1 MEDTEIHEVSK
12 NFDTIRD
19 LVNLLEDVQQQFRI
33 WHWNTKDWIH
43 LATEEVYKGLI
54 DPMDGLAESFRAMTA
69 KKYSRPDSKPT
80 FESEFDVTK
89 ARLVCNTTIAQLNK
103 VAKEIG
109 DEGING
115 YIGDCVQLL
124 RTCLYKLM

>member
-1 MEDTEIHEVSK
+1 MEDTEMHAPSK
-12 NFDTIRD
+12 NFDAIRD

-54 DPMDGLAESFRAMTA
+54 NPMDGLAESYRVMSA
-69 KKYSRPDSKPT
+69 KLYTRGEAKPT
-80 FESEFDVTK
+80 FEADFDVTK

-103 VAKEIG
+103 IAKEIG

-115 YIGDCVQLL
+115 YVGDCVQLL